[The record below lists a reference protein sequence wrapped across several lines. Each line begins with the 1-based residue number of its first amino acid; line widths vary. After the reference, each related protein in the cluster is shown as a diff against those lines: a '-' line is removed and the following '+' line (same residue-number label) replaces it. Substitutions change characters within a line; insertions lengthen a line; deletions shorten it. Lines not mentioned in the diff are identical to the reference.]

1 MTPCWGMLG
10 SNSVSWKMAFQ
21 ESRWRCRWM
30 KPARQ
35 KNAMNRSFC
44 TTWGRAVWAPLRPVK
59 GAWGVAEF
67 PVVLLVFRVFFQV
80 RKGGAIWL
88 TRRSGSLTRS
98 PRIQKEVQRFQRF
111 AGQNLS
117 LWGTFAHLPRT
128 KIVLQKHFKA
138 YLPTFG
144 WMGRWVIF
152 YPQVRSL
159 HWSNSP
165 NSEIRDPR
173 CNHFWMLVHFWISA
187 V

>member
-30 KPARQ
+30 KSARQ
-35 KNAMNRSFC
+35 KNAMIRSFC
-44 TTWGRAVWAPLRPVK
+44 TTWGRAVWAPLRSVK

-67 PVVLLVFRVFFQV
+67 PKVVILVFSVFSRFERVEPFGLHDARV
-80 RKGGAIWL
+80 RCPG
-88 TRRSGSLTRS
+88 RRGSRRRCSCLPKS
-98 PRIQKEVQRFQRF
+98 
-111 AGQNLS
+111 LS
-117 LWGTFAHLPRT
+117 QAPTHLPRT

-144 WMGRWVIF
+144 WMARWVIF

-159 HWSNSP
+159 HWTNSP
-165 NSEIRDPR
+165 NSE
-173 CNHFWMLVHFWISA
+173 
-187 V
+187 